1 MTPNFS
7 LETLQTLLADPPKFH
22 EAHGR
27 PTSALRID
35 DETCLELKARLK
47 PGMKTLEIGAGL
59 STIVFAGSGCQHTC
73 IMPDEKLA
81 YRIQDYCRSLSVDT
95 SNVRFIISGS
105 SDVIHQIGRSAY
117 DLILIDGCHGFP
129 TVFVD
134 FYYAAKALKT
144 GGALIIDDLRIYTC
158 DLIAS
163 FMQSDPGWNVELMT
177 IRFAIGVKIAETVD
191 GEWTN
196 QPFVVLRSKGT
207 SPIKHPIYFAK
218 ITARTLRNEG
228 ARETARRIS
237 GWLKSTARALLKGR
251 LQEG

>member
-7 LETLQTLLADPPKFH
+7 LETLLADPPKLH
-22 EAHGR
+22 EVDGQLH
-27 PTSALRID
+27 SDWRID

-47 PGMKTLEIGAGL
+47 PGMKTLETGAGL
-59 STIVFAGSGCQHTC
+59 STIIFAGSGCQHTC
-73 IMPDEKLA
+73 ILPDEKLA
-81 YRIQDYCRSLSVDT
+81 YRVQDYCRSLSIDT

-105 SDVIHQIGRSAY
+105 SDVIHQMGRSAY

-158 DLIAS
+158 DLVAS

-191 GEWTN
+191 QEWTN
-196 QPFVVLRSKGT
+196 QPFVVLRSKGA
-207 SPIKHPIYFAK
+207 SVIKHPLYFAK
-218 ITARTLRNEG
+218 VTARTLRNEG

-237 GWLKSTARALLKGR
+237 GWLKYYAESIARTLLKR
-251 LQEG
+251 RRA